1 VILASSFLSVH
12 EANTLPSH
20 IDDSL
25 LTNKKHRSVL
35 ESLQTRISKTLAFLQ
50 LFKTGIEYD
59 LVPISDVYGPTA
71 WDPDVQAL
79 VVSKETLSGASS
91 SKHNHVTHCLVLT
104 IDLSRETSQGERS
117 PGIRTIR
124 DRCDSPG
131 WF

>member
-1 VILASSFLSVH
+1 VILARSFLSVH
-12 EANTLPSH
+12 EANTYPSH
-20 IDDSL
+20 IDDSP
-25 LTNKKHRSVL
+25 LTNKKHHSVL

-50 LFKTGIEYD
+50 LFKIGIEYD

-91 SKHNHVTHCLVLT
+91 SKYSHVTHCSVLMR
-104 IDLSRETSQGERS
+104 DLSRETSQGERS
-117 PGIRTIR
+117 ASIRTIC
-124 DRCDSPG
+124 DRCDRPG